1 MKKTLRRMHMHTR
14 DVINDWTSRGWHKT
28 HNWKS
33 GTGKYIKRLLNRKT
47 RHDHSWEI
55 EGIKKILGMIKSS
68 EDITTT
74 RMFCTSAEEL
84 CNELL
89 REIQN

>member
-1 MKKTLRRMHMHTR
+1 MKNTLRRMHMHTR

-47 RHDHSWEI
+47 RHDHSWEN
-55 EGIKKILGMIKSS
+55 
-68 EDITTT
+68 
-74 RMFCTSAEEL
+74 R
-84 CNELL
+84 N
-89 REIQN
+89 

>member
-1 MKKTLRRMHMHTR
+1 MITVGKTETKYYKHSL
-14 DVINDWTSRGWHKT
+14 SEC
-28 HNWKS
+28 
-33 GTGKYIKRLLNRKT
+33 GTK
-47 RHDHSWEI
+47 I